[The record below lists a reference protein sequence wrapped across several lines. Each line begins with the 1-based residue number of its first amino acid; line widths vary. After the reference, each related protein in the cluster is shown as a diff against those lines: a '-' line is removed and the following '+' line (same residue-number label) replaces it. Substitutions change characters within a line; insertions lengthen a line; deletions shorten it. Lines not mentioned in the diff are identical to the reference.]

1 MKYIQLLKA
10 GLWLSAIALLLCLTA
25 TGTNSQAATVYRWTD
40 SDGQTHF
47 SDTAPI
53 HPFEAVIETLPDRAG
68 KPAGLRP
75 GERAAVRDIE
85 QRRQQHHRTA
95 ERARQLQRRQ
105 RAADEEVCRQ
115 HREQQ
120 RRGRRHA
127 DGKALSRFLRRN
139 CW

>member
-1 MKYIQLLKA
+1 MIYTQP
-10 GLWLSAIALLLCLTA
+10 AIALLLCLTA
-25 TGTNSQAATVYRWTD
+25 TSLDSQAATIYRWTD
-40 SDGQTHF
+40 SGGQTHF

-53 HPFEAVIETLPDRAG
+53 HPFEAAIETLPDRAG

-85 QRRQQHHRTA
+85 QRRQQRHRTA

-105 RAADEEVCRQ
+105 RAADAQDCRQ

-127 DGKALSRFLRRN
+127 DGKALSKFLRRN

>member
-1 MKYIQLLKA
+1 MLLIYIQLFTA
-10 GLWLSAIALLLCLTA
+10 LLCLA
-25 TGTNSQAATVYRWTD
+25 ASSSNGEAATVYRWTD

-47 SDTAPI
+47 SDSAPA
-53 HPFEAVIETLPDRAG
+53 HPFEAAIQTLPEHAG

-85 QRRQQHHRTA
+85 QRRQQRHRTA
-95 ERARQLQRRQ
+95 ERARQMQRRQ
-105 RAADEEVCRQ
+105 RAATEQDCRQ

-120 RRGRRHA
+120 RRGRHHA
-127 DGKALSRFLRRN
+127 DGKALSKFLRRN